1 MSAGISKGH
10 RVSFDDALA
19 IVRHMARPLPSVE
32 MPLQPAHGAVLAQD
46 VVALADYPR
55 FDMSAMDG
63 FALSSQSTETAS
75 DAAPLLIP
83 INGQSV
89 AGRAPV
95 GPLGDGWTITTG
107 APIPPGCDTVLPR
120 ERATIADLAGL
131 LHLRLTSPLP
141 VDANIRRRAEDAAA
155 GETVARSGQ
164 RVRAEM
170 IGALRCCGVTQVR
183 VAEMPKVTV
192 FSTGDELIGLDGSI
206 IDEGV
211 HDSNSSMIVAQ
222 VREAGAQAT
231 LASQLP
237 DDAASIANAIRAM
250 SAKRSHI
257 IISTGG
263 VSVGERDYVPAAL
276 KACGATIHFH
286 GVYMR
291 PGKPVLFAS
300 LPDGTLFFGL
310 PGNPVAA
317 FLGFRFFAYAALRSM
332 VGLAPEVGLEIE
344 LEAPRH
350 AEVTSFLR
358 VRSTFSSCGP
368 RVELLSEQQSHR
380 MGPLLAANAWLA
392 MPPQRD
398 LSRKPIIY
406 PLSCLGVR

>member
-1 MSAGISKGH
+1 
-10 RVSFDDALA
+10 
-19 IVRHMARPLPSVE
+19 
-32 MPLQPAHGAVLAQD
+32 
-46 VVALADYPR
+46 
-55 FDMSAMDG
+55 
-63 FALSSQSTETAS
+63 
-75 DAAPLLIP
+75 
-83 INGQSV
+83 
-89 AGRAPV
+89 
-95 GPLGDGWTITTG
+95 
-107 APIPPGCDTVLPR
+107 
-120 ERATIADLAGL
+120 
-131 LHLRLTSPLP
+131 
-141 VDANIRRRAEDAAA
+141 
-155 GETVARSGQ
+155 
-164 RVRAEM
+164 
-170 IGALRCCGVTQVR
+170 
-183 VAEMPKVTV
+183 MPKVTV

-276 KACGATIHFH
+276 EACGATIHFH

-317 FLGFRFFAYAALRSM
+317 YLGFRFFAYAALRSM
-332 VGLAPEVGLEIE
+332 VGLAPEVGLEIDV
-344 LEAPRH
+344 EAPRH
-350 AEVTSFLR
+350 AEVTRFLR

-380 MGPLLAANAWLA
+380 MRPLLAANAWLA